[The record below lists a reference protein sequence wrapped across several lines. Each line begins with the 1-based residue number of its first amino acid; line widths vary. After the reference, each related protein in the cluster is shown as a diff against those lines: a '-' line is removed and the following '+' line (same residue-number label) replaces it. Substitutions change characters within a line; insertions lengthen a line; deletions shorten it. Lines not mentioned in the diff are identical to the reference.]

1 MVIKKIFSV
10 DNFLSDYILY
20 YLFIINNFFIYNL
33 LYIFIFYILLKI
45 FKNI

>member
-10 DNFLSDYILY
+10 DNFLSGHILY
-20 YLFIINNFFIYNL
+20 NLFIINNFFIYNL

-45 FKNI
+45 FNK

>member
-1 MVIKKIFSV
+1 MFIKKIFSV

-20 YLFIINNFFIYNL
+20 YLFIIINFFIYNL